1 MLGMVVRG
9 LPVGLLYDLLVDFS
23 DGMATLPIHAVTP
36 EEAFRA
42 GKELF
47 PGHRVVVVPKDDGTA
62 LGAD

>member
-1 MLGMVVRG
+1 M
-9 LPVGLLYDLLVDFS
+9 GLLYDLLVDFS

-47 PGHRVVVVPKDDGTA
+47 PGHRVVVVPKDDGTE

>member
-1 MLGMVVRG
+1 MLGMGVWG
-9 LPVGLLYDLLVDFS
+9 LPVGLLYDLVVDFS

-42 GKELF
+42 GQELF
-47 PGHRVVVVPKDDGTA
+47 PGHRVLVVPKDDGTG